1 MAPLADN
8 SYGPPQGVPIPAHDL
23 RSNGNAGSNG
33 NISYYESGNN
43 VTQLYGANPGPGWSS
58 RKHFIFHRL
67 REHFDRYYYNI
78 YISYVY
84 IIEIHIYTPCI

>member
-1 MAPLADN
+1 MAPKLAFAMAPLADN

-58 RKHFIFHRL
+58 RKYLNFHR
-67 REHFDRYYYNI
+67 
-78 YISYVY
+78 
-84 IIEIHIYTPCI
+84 